1 MAFKLPKQI
10 RLELVALFVLI
21 AFVSGCYL
29 LCSCTHKPVTEGF
42 KVGIERGLGAGLNY
56 MMCDGVPGNTWGGC
70 GNKPGE
76 KVVGRAREAK
86 PDTNFST
93 GEKGDTDIENMLI
106 FAKNEIKP
114 ECCEN
119 SQSSSYDGCVCVTKE
134 QIDFINARGG
144 NRTMATEF

>member
-1 MAFKLPKQI
+1 MAFKFPKQI
-10 RLELVALFVLI
+10 RVELVVLFVLI

-29 LCSCTHKPVTEGF
+29 LTSCTRKPLMEGF
-42 KVGIERGLGAGLNY
+42 KVGVQHGLGAGLNY

-76 KVVGRAREAK
+76 KVMHKAK
-86 PDTNFST
+86 VNEDTNFST

-114 ECCEN
+114 ECCPTEA
-119 SQSSSYDGCVCVTKE
+119 SSYDGCVCITKE
-134 QIDFINARGG
+134 QIDFINSRGG
-144 NRTMATEF
+144 NRTMPTEF